1 MNTNQILKSH
11 HQAIIVDGHSDTFSK
26 VMMGYDFFS
35 GKRRPDAKYMHKR
48 GWAGAALHMDYP
60 RIKRS
65 GLDIQ
70 FMAIYTPPTYVGA
83 DATAYAMKMLFE
95 IKHAI
100 RQGMRCVCGAASRRS
115 GKDAIQLILNRD
127 DIKKLNTGII
137 GFLISIEGG
146 LPFNG
151 NIALVDTFYQLGMR
165 SMTLT
170 HNPRNE
176 LADGIGSRNPFKPS
190 TRKPKGLTPFGRQ
203 VIKTANRLGIILDVA
218 HLGST
223 GFWELARLAR
233 GPIISS
239 HTGVRALCDIP
250 RNLDDNQLKEI
261 VRRNGVV
268 GIFYLP
274 EFIVRGKKV
283 ISIEDAVNHIQYVSD
298 KFGVDYVGL
307 GSDFD
312 GYAGTCTGLE
322 DVSKLPNITL
332 SLARRGFNKAEITKI
347 LGGNFL
353 RVIKQT
359 LK

>member
-1 MNTNQILKSH
+1 MNAKQILDLH
-11 HQAIIVDGHSDTFSK
+11 RRAIVVDGHSDTFSK
-26 VMMGYDFFS
+26 VLMGYDFFTGS
-35 GKRRPDAKYMHKR
+35 QSSLQAGKSHIPRH
-48 GWAGAALHMDYP
+48 GWASAGLHMDYP
-60 RIKRS
+60 RIRRG

-70 FMAIYTPPTYVGA
+70 FMAIYTPPKFAGP
-83 DATAYAMKMLFE
+83 DATAYALKMLFE
-95 IKHAI
+95 IKQAI
-100 RQGMRCVCGAASRRS
+100 LKSNG
-115 GKDAIQLILNRD
+115 AIQLILNRA
-127 DIKKLNTGII
+127 DINKINADAT

-146 LPFNG
+146 LPFAG
-151 NIALVDTFYQLGMR
+151 NLGLVDTFYRLGMR

-170 HNPRNE
+170 HNPLNE
-176 LADGIGSRNPFKPS
+176 LAEGIGNRNPFKPS
-190 TRKPKGLTPFGRQ
+190 ARKPKGLTPFGRQ
-203 VIKTANRLGIILDVA
+203 VIKAANRLGIILDVA

-223 GFWELARLAR
+223 GFWELVRLAR

-250 RNLDDNQLKEI
+250 RNLDDNQLREI

-274 EFIVRGKKV
+274 EFVVKGKKV
-283 ISIEDAVNHIQYVSD
+283 VSIEDAVNHIQYVAD

-322 DVSKLPNITL
+322 DVSKLPNITA
-332 SLARRGFNKAEITKI
+332 SLVRRGFNKTEITKI

-353 RVIKQT
+353 RVIRQV